1 MIRSYWPTSEWH
13 IVSPPDAFMDTDKLI
28 ELDRQIKSNYKNI
41 GGIVIVKNGSI
52 AFENYY
58 NGYKD
63 SDVHHVAS
71 VTKSVVS
78 ALVGIAIDEGYIK
91 SVDQRVLEYF
101 PEYQASDEDFL
112 KKAVT
117 IKHLLTMTAP
127 FPFSWKEGDSR
138 SHEPLDRLRRQKDWV
153 MYSLN
158 LLGQKGQLGQ
168 FQYYTAGT
176 HLLSAIITKATGKSM
191 REYANQALFRTL
203 GMREIPDYDMKSFSL
218 EAVFGKDIKG
228 WTKDPQGITAGG
240 FGLTLTPRD
249 MARFGLLYLNQGKW
263 DQKQVISKEWILE
276 SLSMNSNHYGY
287 LWWLKDENNLVSFS
301 ALGAGGNVICC
312 IPEKDIVIAI
322 ASDIINNPKDRW
334 PLIEKYILTAICE
347 EVIR

>member
-1 MIRSYWPTSEWH
+1 MKRSYWPTSTWNV
-13 IVSPPDAFMDTDKLI
+13 VSPQDAGMNSEI
-28 ELDRQIKSNYKNI
+28 INELDVHIRSQYKNI
-41 GGIVIVKNGSI
+41 NGIVIVKKGNI
-52 AFENYY
+52 VFEKYY
-58 NGYKD
+58 NGYKE

-78 ALVGIAIDEGYIK
+78 ALIGIAIDQGYIK
-91 SVDQRVLEYF
+91 SVDQKVLEYF
-101 PEYQASDEDFL
+101 PEYPVEEEDFL

-153 MYSLN
+153 AYSLN

-176 HLLSAIITKATGKSM
+176 HLLSAIITKATGKIM
-191 REYANQALFRTL
+191 LEYGNQVLFNKI
-203 GMREIPDYDMKSFSL
+203 GMAEIPDYEMKSFSL

-228 WTKDPQGITAGG
+228 WSKDPQGITAGG

-249 MARFGLLYLNQGKW
+249 MARFGFLYLNQGMW
-263 DQKQVISKEWILE
+263 DQTQVISKDWIVE
-276 SLSMNSNHYGY
+276 SLTMNSNNYGY
-287 LWWLKDENNLVSFS
+287 LWWFKEEYNLFSFS

-312 IPEKDIVIAI
+312 IPEKDMVIAI
-322 ASDIINNPKDRW
+322 ASEIVGNPKERW
-334 PLIEKYILTAICE
+334 PLIETYILGADMG
-347 EVIR
+347 

>member
-1 MIRSYWPTSEWH
+1 MIRNDWPTTDWH
-13 IVSPPDAFMDTDKLI
+13 IVSPPDVGMDTDKLS

-41 GGIVIVKNGSI
+41 SGIVIVKNGSI
-52 AFENYY
+52 VYETYY

-78 ALVGIAIDEGYIK
+78 ALVGIAIDEGHIK

-101 PEYQASDEDFL
+101 PEYQVADEDFL

-138 SHEPLDRLRRQKDWV
+138 SHEPLDRLRRQKDWIT
-153 MYSLN
+153 YSLN

-191 REYANQALFRTL
+191 REYANQVLFRPL

-240 FGLTLTPRD
+240 FGLTLIPRD
-249 MARFGLLYLNQGKW
+249 MARFGLLYLNHGKW
-263 DQKQVISKEWILE
+263 DQKQVISKAWIMA
-276 SLSMNSNHYGY
+276 SLGMNTNNYGY

-312 IPEKDIVIAI
+312 IPERDIVIAI
-322 ASDIINNPKDRW
+322 ASEIIDR
-334 PLIEKYILTAICE
+334 KS
-347 EVIR
+347 VV

>member
-1 MIRSYWPTSEWH
+1 MIRNYWPTCEWNF
-13 IVSPPDAFMDTDKLI
+13 VSPQDVGMDIEKLS
-28 ELDRQIKSNYKNI
+28 ELDRHIRSQYKNI
-41 GGIVIVKNGSI
+41 NGIVIVKNGSI
-52 AFENYY
+52 VYENYY

-78 ALVGIAIDEGYIK
+78 ALVGIAIDQGYIN
-91 SVDQRVLEYF
+91 SVNQKVLEYF
-101 PEYQASDEDFL
+101 PEYQSADEDFL

-138 SHEPLDRLRRQKDWV
+138 SHEPLDRLRRQKDWIT
-153 MYSLN
+153 YSLN
-158 LLGQKGQLGQ
+158 LLGQKGQLGK
-168 FQYYTAGT
+168 FQYYTVGT

-191 REYANQALFRTL
+191 REYANQELFRTL
-203 GMREIPDYDMKSFSL
+203 GMTEIPDYDMKSFSL

-249 MARFGLLYLNQGKW
+249 MARFGLLYLNHGKW

-276 SLSMNSNHYGY
+276 SLNMNSNHYGY
-287 LWWLKDENNLVSFS
+287 LWWLKDETNLFSFS

-312 IPEKDIVIAI
+312 IPEKDIVIEI
-322 ASDIINNPKDRW
+322 ASEIINNPKDRW
-334 PLIEKYILTAICE
+334 PLIEKYILGA
-347 EVIR
+347 VSD